1 METLALFWALIMS
14 STTENLALIV
24 LAAGKGTRMK
34 SRIPKV
40 MHTVAGRPM
49 VDWALAAGQG
59 LSPQRVVVVLG
70 PELEDQAARFSPH
83 DVVIQRERKGTGHA
97 VHQTRDA
104 LAGFD
109 GYGLVIFGDTPMA
122 TTQAMGSMVAAAN
135 HDNAAVVLGVFE
147 REDGTGYG
155 RVMLDSMGAPA
166 KIIEQKDASPDELK
180 ISTLNGGFML
190 IKLPLLWLL
199 LDAIDDQ
206 NAQGEYYLTDVL
218 ALAYQAGHK
227 TSLAWLDETQ
237 LQGVND
243 RVQLSQVEATA
254 QTRLRTAAMLNGA
267 TLVDPGSV
275 TFSFDTSLGADVT
288 VEPNVVF
295 GPGVRVA
302 DGATIRA
309 FSHLE
314 QALVSRDCVVGPYAR
329 LRPGTV
335 LRDGA
340 KVGNFVEVKNA
351 DLGEGAKANHLTY
364 IGDATVG
371 AKANVGAGTITCNY
385 DGFNKART
393 EIGDGVFVGSN
404 SALVAPVTIG
414 EGAIIAAG
422 SVVNEDV
429 PADAL
434 ALGRAR
440 QNNKEGLA
448 ARFRQKA
455 KAKKE
460 AGQK

>member
-1 METLALFWALIMS
+1 MS
-14 STTENLALIV
+14 SSTENLALIV

-34 SRIPKV
+34 SQTPKV
-40 MHTVAGRPM
+40 MHSVAGRPM
-49 VDWALAAGQG
+49 VDWALAAGQDLG
-59 LSPQRVVVVLG
+59 PQRVVVVLG
-70 PELEDQAARFSPH
+70 PELEDQAERFAPH

-97 VHQTRDA
+97 VDQARGVLT
-104 LAGFD
+104 GFD
-109 GYGLVIFGDTPMA
+109 GFGLVIFGDTPMA
-122 TTQAMGSMVAAAN
+122 TTQGMQSMLQAA
-135 HDNAAVVLGVFE
+135 HDDAAAVVLGAFE
-147 REDGTGYG
+147 REDGSGYG
-155 RVMLDSMGAPA
+155 RVVLDAAGAPT
-166 KIIEQKDASPDELK
+166 KIVEQKDASLKELS
-180 ISTLNGGFML
+180 ITTLNGGFML
-190 IKLPLLWLL
+190 VKLPLLWSL
-199 LDAIDDQ
+199 LDLIDDQ

-227 TSLAWLDETQ
+227 TSLAWLDEEE

-243 RVQLSQVEATA
+243 RVQLAKVEATA
-254 QTRLRTAAMLNGA
+254 QARLRNAAMLNGA
-267 TLVDPGSV
+267 TLVDPNTV
-275 TFSFDTSLGADVT
+275 TFSFDTSLGSDVT

-335 LRDGA
+335 LRDRA

-351 DLGEGAKANHLTY
+351 DLGEGAKANHLSY
-364 IGDATVG
+364 LGDATVG
-371 AKANVGAGTITCNY
+371 AKANIGAGTITCNY

-393 EIGDGVFVGSN
+393 DIGGAAFVGSN
-404 SALVAPVTIG
+404 SALVAPVRIG

-434 ALGRAR
+434 AVGRAR
-440 QNNKEGLA
+440 QSNKEGLA

-455 KAKKE
+455 KAQKE
-460 AGQK
+460 SGQK